1 MDIAPG
7 RGSISVMEI
16 EFKTGPDD
24 ETDYLVGQLLIAMPG
39 LEDERFARTV
49 IYICS
54 HSDEGAM
61 GIVVNRPAD
70 YLSFQELLTQLNII
84 PDSERIYLPEHLP
97 KIDVMIGGPVEA
109 GRGFVL
115 HSPDY
120 AVSES
125 TVSIDE
131 TVCLTATVDIL
142 RAIARGRG
150 PRNALLALGYA
161 GWAPGQ
167 LESEIQANSWLN
179 CGAAA
184 DIIFRTSVN
193 IRYNVA
199 MQRIGVDLGQL
210 SAVSGRA

>member
-1 MDIAPG
+1 
-7 RGSISVMEI
+7 MEI
-16 EFKTGPDD
+16 EFKTGSGDKSA
-24 ETDYLVGQLLIAMPG
+24 YLDGQLLIAMPG

-61 GIVVNRPAD
+61 GIVVNRPAEN
-70 YLSFQELLTQLNII
+70 LSFPELLVQLDVI
-84 PDSERIYLPEHLP
+84 PNNERIYLPERMS
-97 KIDVMIGGPVEA
+97 KVDVMIGGPVETS
-109 GRGFVL
+109 RGFVL

-131 TVCLTATVDIL
+131 AVCLTATVDIL
-142 RAIARGRG
+142 RAIARGTG

-184 DIIFRTSVN
+184 DIIFRTAID

-199 MQRIGVDLGQL
+199 MQQIGVDLGQL
-210 SAVSGRA
+210 STASGRA

>member
-1 MDIAPG
+1 
-7 RGSISVMEI
+7 MEI
-16 EFKTGPDD
+16 EFKTGSGDRSV
-24 ETDYLVGQLLIAMPG
+24 YLDGQLLIAMPG

-61 GIVVNRPAD
+61 GIVVNRPAENI
-70 YLSFQELLTQLNII
+70 SFQELLVQLEVV
-84 PDSERIYLPEHLP
+84 PEHERIYLPNRMS
-97 KIDVMIGGPVEA
+97 KVDVMIGGPVETS
-109 GRGFVL
+109 RGFVL

-120 AVSES
+120 SVSES

-131 TVCLTATVDIL
+131 AVSLTATIDIL
-142 RAIARGRG
+142 RAIARGTG
-150 PRNALLALGYA
+150 PQDALLALGYA

-184 DIIFRTSVN
+184 DIIFRTAVD

-199 MQRIGVDLGQL
+199 MQQIGVDLGQL
-210 SAVSGRA
+210 STASGRA